1 MSRLTNHLYLFGEF
15 SLDAQNRTLK
25 RAGVVTPLTPKTFDA
40 LLLLV
45 QSAGRIVTK
54 DELIKAVWADSFVE
68 ESNLTQTIFMVRKAL
83 DETSDQRYILTVQG
97 QGYRFLPLVT
107 ESTRQPQEREAP
119 VPSSGTE
126 APSPLRPG
134 NARRWGP
141 AVIAS
146 GAVALVLI
154 LLSAFWLWRSRRGTA
169 EPEVKITL
177 AVLPFENFTGDPGQD
192 YFSDGL
198 TEEMISQLGDL
209 DPDHLRVIAR
219 TSVMHYKHTQESVP
233 QIGRELGVQYVIEG
247 SVRRDAER
255 VRITAQLIQVKDQ
268 SHVWAR
274 EYDRDLGH
282 LLELQGEIAR
292 EVANEI
298 DLSLSGRRRIEA
310 AQQAAARRPGTNS
323 YEAYDL
329 YLKGRY
335 LWNKRTA
342 EGFRQAADYFQ
353 QAINKDAN
361 FAQAYAGLADTF
373 SMMSA
378 WYVGPQQELM
388 PKARAAALR
397 ALELDDG
404 LAEAHASLALIEENY
419 DYDWPGAELE
429 FRRAIQLN
437 PQYATAHQWYAEFLS
452 WQGRFDEAFAESSQ
466 ARQLDP
472 LSLIIATDHASILY
486 YSRQYES
493 ALEQCRSVLEL
504 DPTYDHAY
512 TLMLP
517 SYVQLGRFDD
527 AIGEINRSAAAHGEG
542 PWIWAWEAAVYGR
555 SGRAAEASRAL
566 AKLEQDAGSRPYR
579 YATLLLAYSGTGGK
593 ERVLKL
599 LESAYA
605 DHSNAIV
612 QIKVDPIYDPIRNDP
627 RFEDLLRRVRLD
639 GHEPSIRHNQRRGP
653 TDPE

>member
-1 MSRLTNHLYLFGEF
+1 MPSLTNHLYQFGGF
-15 SLDAQNRTLK
+15 TLDGQSRVLK
-25 RAGVVTPLTPKTFDA
+25 RAGATAPLTPKSFDA
-40 LLLLV
+40 LLFLV
-45 QSAGRIVTK
+45 QNAGRTVSK
-54 DELIKAVWADSFVE
+54 DELIKAVWPDSFVE

-83 DETSDQRYILTVQG
+83 DETSDRRYILTVQG
-97 QGYRFLPLVT
+97 QGYRFIVPVT
-107 ESTRQPQEREAP
+107 ESADEERETP
-119 VPSSGTE
+119 LPSSE
-126 APSPLRPG
+126 AGGIPETPSSLRPRG
-134 NARRWGP
+134 ARRWKP

-146 GAVALVLI
+146 GTVAFVLI
-154 LLSAFWLWRSRRGTA
+154 LLSTYWLWRSRRRTG
-169 EPEVKITL
+169 EPEVKTTL

-198 TEEMISQLGDL
+198 TEEMISQLGNL
-209 DPDHLRVIAR
+209 DPAHLRVIAR

-233 QIGRELGVQYVIEG
+233 QIGKELGVQYVIEG
-247 SVRRDAER
+247 SVRRDSKR
-255 VRITAQLIQVKDQ
+255 VRITAQLILVKDQ

-298 DLSLSGRRRIEA
+298 EQSLSGRRRIEPE
-310 AQQAAARRPGTNS
+310 QQAAARPPGTNS

-353 QAINKDAN
+353 QAIDKDAN

-373 SMMSA
+373 SLMST

-397 ALELDDG
+397 ALELDEG

-419 DYDWPGAELE
+419 DYDWPGSEME

-493 ALEQCRSVLEL
+493 AVEQYRSVLEL
-504 DPTYDHAY
+504 EPTYDRAQIS
-512 TLMLP
+512 MIP
-517 SYVQLGRFDD
+517 SYIQLGRYNE
-527 AIGEINRSAAAHGEG
+527 AIGEINRWAARGEG
-542 PWIWAWEAAVYGR
+542 PWLWAWEAAVYGR

-566 AKLEQDAGSRPYR
+566 AKLEQVAGSRPDG
-579 YATLLLAYSGTGGK
+579 YATLLVAYSGTGGK

-599 LESAYA
+599 LESAYEE
-605 DHSNAIV
+605 HSNAIV
-612 QIKVDPIYDPIRNDP
+612 PIKVDPIYDPIRSDP
-627 RFEDLLRRVRLD
+627 RFGDLLRRIRLD
-639 GHEPSIRHNQRRGP
+639 RQESSIRHN
-653 TDPE
+653 

>member
-1 MSRLTNHLYLFGEF
+1 MPSLTNHLYLFGEF
-15 SLDAQNRTLK
+15 SLDAQNRILK
-25 RAGVVTPLTPKTFDA
+25 RAGAITPLTPKTFDA

-45 QSAGRIVTK
+45 QSAGRTVTK

-97 QGYRFLPLVT
+97 QGYRFLVQVT
-107 ESTRQPQEREAP
+107 ESANEQREVP
-119 VPSSGTE
+119 VPSTGAGTQ
-126 APSPLRPG
+126 SPLRPR

-154 LLSAFWLWRSRRGTA
+154 LLSFYWLWRSRRGTA
-169 EPEVKITL
+169 EPEVKTTL

-209 DPDHLRVIAR
+209 DPAHLRVIAR
-219 TSVMHYKHTQESVP
+219 TSVMHYKHTQESIP
-233 QIGRELGVQYVIEG
+233 RIGKELGVQYVIEG

-255 VRITAQLIQVKDQ
+255 VRITAQLILVKDQ

-298 DLSLSGRRRIEA
+298 ELSLGGQRRIEA
-310 AQQAAARRPGTNS
+310 ARGVAALPPGTKS

-329 YLKGRY
+329 YLKGQY
-335 LWNKRTA
+335 LWNERTA

-353 QAINKDAN
+353 QAIDKDPS

-373 SMMSA
+373 TLMST
-378 WYVGPQQELM
+378 WYIGPQNELM
-388 PKARAAALR
+388 PRARAAALR

-419 DYDWPGAELE
+419 DYDWPGAERE

-493 ALEQCRSVLEL
+493 AVEQCRSVLEL
-504 DPTYDHAY
+504 DPAYDHARIP
-512 TLMLP
+512 MIP
-517 SYVQLGRFDD
+517 SYLQLGRYDD
-527 AIGEINRSAAAHGEG
+527 AIGEINYLAARGDG
-542 PWIWAWEAAVYGR
+542 PWLWAWEVAVDGR
-555 SGRAAEASRAL
+555 SGRVAEARRAL
-566 AKLEQDAGSRPYR
+566 AKLEHVAASRPDR
-579 YATLLLAYSGTGGK
+579 YPTLLLAYSGPAGK
-593 ERVLKL
+593 EQALKL

-605 DHSNAIV
+605 EHSNAIV
-612 QIKVDPIYDPIRNDP
+612 QIKVDPIYDPIRSDP
-627 RFEDLLRRVRLD
+627 RFVDLLRRARLD
-639 GHEPSIRHNQRRGP
+639 R
-653 TDPE
+653 